1 MQYTIH
7 LWKQAPFLRLVIPF
21 IAGLLLQYHFAFV
34 LNTWL
39 VIVAIAIL
47 VFVVFLLLP
56 LKRKFSQSWISGI
69 AINAAMICLGG
80 ILFYKNTGTNDS
92 CCVKNNYVSQK
103 LLVTLDEPLT
113 EKEKSF
119 KARATVE
126 LMGDDSIYKS
136 VTGNI
141 IVYLQKDSVKP
152 ALTYGS
158 QIVIDKPL
166 QAIRNSGNPACFD
179 YEQYCAFQHIYY
191 QVFLKPNE
199 YVVLKEKKIN
209 PAKQFLFNANDAIT
223 TILHKYIMSK
233 KELGLAEALLIGY
246 KEDLDKTLVQSY
258 SNTGVVHII
267 AISGLHLGVIYF
279 LLLLLLKP
287 LSDKRKLNR
296 ILKPV
301 IVIVFLWLFS
311 IMSGASPSVLRSA
324 VMFTCIVIGNSISKQ
339 SSVYNTLSVSAFLL
353 LCYNPFWLWDVGF
366 QLSYAALLS
375 IVVFMKPVYH
385 CIYIKN
391 KLLDKIWQA
400 AAVTLA
406 AQILTTPIS
415 IYYFHQFPVF
425 FLMTNL
431 LAVPIST
438 IILIGEIVLCC
449 VSFVAPVAV
458 LVGRILT
465 WLLWLMNTIIE
476 RIEAIP
482 FNMWGGL
489 QISMLQNLVL
499 YIFIALVVL
508 WLFKN
513 HKHYMYVSLLS
524 LLLFICLRSYSFYQ
538 ASKQER
544 LIVYNVPQRQAID
557 IIHGRNYLFIGDKE
571 LQQDGFLQNFHLKPS
586 RILQRTKTDTANT
599 ENIIVWN
606 GKRIIILNDSMGY
619 EKEKEEINVDV
630 VIISHSTKLEISD
643 ITSAFNCKTMVFDG
657 SNSDWKI
664 SKWKEECKQL
674 NQQFFSTKDNGA
686 FIMDF

>member
-7 LWKQAPFLRLVIPF
+7 LWKQAPFLRLLIPF
-21 IAGLLLQYHFAFV
+21 IAGLLLQYHFAFA
-34 LNTWL
+34 LNIWL
-39 VIVAIAIL
+39 VIAVVAFL
-47 VFVVFLLLP
+47 LFELFLLLS
-56 LKRKFSQSWISGI
+56 LKRKFSHSWVSGT
-69 AINAAMICLGG
+69 AINTTMICLGG
-80 ILFYKNTGTNDS
+80 ILFYTNTGTNDTY
-92 CCVKNNYVSQK
+92 CIKNNYTSQK
-103 LLVTLDEPLT
+103 LLITLQEPLS
-113 EKEKSF
+113 EKEKSY
-119 KARATVE
+119 KANASVE
-126 LMGDDSIYKS
+126 MIGYDSACKS
-136 VTGNI
+136 IKGNI
-141 IVYLQKDSVKP
+141 IIYLQKDSIKP
-152 ALTYGS
+152 LLTYGS

-166 QAIRNSGNPACFD
+166 QPIRNSGNPACFD
-179 YEQYCAFQHIYY
+179 YEEYCALQHIYY
-191 QVFLKPNE
+191 QVFLKPDE
-199 YVVLKEKKIN
+199 YVVLKEKKTN
-209 PAKQFLFNANDAIT
+209 AAKQFLFNANNTIT
-223 TILHKYIMSK
+223 GVLQKYISSK

-267 AISGLHLGVIYF
+267 AISGLHLGVIYY

-287 LSDKRKLNR
+287 LNDKRKVNR

-375 IVVFMKPVYH
+375 IVIFMKPVYN

-400 AAVTLA
+400 AAVTIA

-438 IILIGEIVLCC
+438 IILIGEIVLCA
-449 VSFVAPVAV
+449 VSFIAPVASV
-458 LVGRILT
+458 IGKILA
-465 WLLWLMNTIIE
+465 WLLWLMNTIVE

-489 QISMLQNLVL
+489 QISIWQNLLL
-499 YIFIALVVL
+499 YIFVAAIAL
-508 WLFKN
+508 WLLKN
-513 HKHYMYVSLLS
+513 RKHYMYMSVLS
-524 LLLFICLRSYSFYQ
+524 LLLFVSLRTYSFYR

-544 LIVYNVPQRQAID
+544 LIVYNIPQRQAID
-557 IIHGRNYLFIGDKE
+557 LIIGRNYQFIGDKE
-571 LQQDGFLQNFHLKPS
+571 LLQEGFLQNFHLKPS
-586 RILQRTKTDTANT
+586 RILQRIKPDTLNS
-599 ENIIVWN
+599 ENAIVWN
-606 GKRIIILNDSMGY
+606 GKRIFILNESKGY
-619 EKEKEEINVDV
+619 EETKEKIQADV
-630 VIISHSTKLEISD
+630 IIISHSPKLNISD
-643 ITSAFNCKTMVFDG
+643 IASAFNCNTIVFDG
-657 SNSDWKI
+657 SNADWKI
-664 SKWKEECKQL
+664 GKWKEECKQL
-674 NQQFFSTKDNGA
+674 NQQYFSVKDSGA
-686 FIMDF
+686 YIMDL

>member
-7 LWKQAPFLRLVIPF
+7 LWKQAPFLRLLLPF
-21 IAGLLLQYHFAFV
+21 IIGLLLQYHFAFV
-34 LNTWL
+34 LNAWL
-39 VIVAIAIL
+39 AIAAIACL

-56 LKRKFSQSWISGI
+56 LKRKFSQSWISGV
-69 AINAAMICLGG
+69 AINATLICLGG
-80 ILFYKNTGTNDS
+80 ILFYENTGTNDAW
-92 CCVKNNYVSQK
+92 CIKNNYASQK
-103 LLVTLDEPLT
+103 LLLTLQEPLT
-113 EKEKSF
+113 EKERSF
-119 KARATVE
+119 KAKATVE
-126 LMGDDSIYKS
+126 LMGDDSTCKS
-136 VTGNI
+136 ATGNI
-141 IVYLQKDSVKP
+141 IVYLQKDSLKP

-166 QAIRNSGNPACFD
+166 QLIRNSGNPACFD

-191 QVFLKPNE
+191 QVFLKPSE
-199 YVVLKEKKIN
+199 YVVLKEKKTN
-209 PAKQFLFNANDAIT
+209 FAKQFLFNANDAIT
-223 TILHKYIMSK
+223 TILQKNITGT

-301 IVIVFLWLFS
+301 IVIAFLWLFS

-339 SSVYNTLSVSAFLL
+339 SSVYNTLSVSALLL

-375 IVVFMKPVYH
+375 IVIFMKPVYH
-385 CIYIKN
+385 CIYITN

-406 AQILTTPIS
+406 AQVLTTPIS

-449 VSFVAPVAV
+449 VSFIAPVAAF
-458 LVGRILT
+458 VGKILT
-465 WLLWLMNTIIE
+465 SLLWLMNTIVE

-489 QISMLQNLVL
+489 QISILQNLVL
-499 YIFIALVVL
+499 YIFIASVAL
-508 WLFKN
+508 WLLEKY
-513 HKHYMYVSLLS
+513 KHYMYVSLLS
-524 LLLFICLRSYSFYQ
+524 LLLFVSLRTYSFYK

-544 LIVYNVPQRQAID
+544 IIVYNIPQRQAID
-557 IIHGRNYLFIGDKE
+557 IINGRNYQFIGDKE
-571 LQQDGFLQNFHLKPS
+571 LRQDGFLQSFHLKPS
-586 RILQRTKTDTANT
+586 RILQRIKSDTANT
-599 ENIIVWN
+599 ENIILWK
-606 GKRIIILNDSMGY
+606 GKRIVILNESMGY
-619 EKEKEEINVDV
+619 EKTGEKINADV
-630 VIISHSTKLEISD
+630 IIISHSPMLNICD
-643 ITSAFNCKTMVFDG
+643 ITNVFDFKTIVFDG
-657 SNSDWKI
+657 SNADWKI

-674 NQQFFSTKDNGA
+674 NQQYFSVKDGGA

>member
-1 MQYTIH
+1 MQYIIH
-7 LWKQAPFLRLVIPF
+7 LWKQAPFLRLLIPF

-39 VIVAIAIL
+39 IIAAIAFIL
-47 VFVVFLLLP
+47 FIIFLLLP
-56 LKRKFSQSWISGI
+56 LKRKFSQSWIGGV
-69 AINAAMICLGG
+69 AISTIMVCLGG
-80 ILFYKNTGTNDS
+80 ILFYKNTGINDS
-92 CCVKNNYVSQK
+92 LCVKNNYAEQK
-103 LLVTLDEPLT
+103 LLVTLQEPLQ
-113 EKEKSF
+113 EKEKSY
-119 KARATVE
+119 KAKACVE
-126 LMGDDSIYKS
+126 LMGDDSTCKS
-136 VTGNI
+136 ATGNI

-166 QAIRNSGNPACFD
+166 QPIRNSGNPACFD

-199 YVVLKEKKIN
+199 YVVLAKKKTS
-209 PAKQFLFNANDAIT
+209 PAKQFLFNASDAIT
-223 TILHKYIMSK
+223 SILQKYIASK

-246 KEDLDKTLVQSY
+246 KDDLDKSLVQSY

-287 LSDKRKLNR
+287 LSDKRKLNKV
-296 ILKPV
+296 LKP
-301 IVIVFLWLFS
+301 IIIISFLWLFS

-324 VMFTCIVIGNSISKQ
+324 VMFTSIVIGNSISKQ
-339 SSVYNTLSVSAFLL
+339 TSVYNTLSVSAFLL

-400 AAVTLA
+400 AAVTIA

-438 IILIGEIVLCC
+438 IILIGEIVLCA
-449 VSFVAPVAV
+449 VAFITPLATVI
-458 LVGRILT
+458 GRILT
-465 WLLWLMNTIIE
+465 WFLWLMNTIVE

-482 FNMWGGL
+482 FNMWGGM
-489 QISMLQNLVL
+489 QISIWQNVVL
-499 YIFIALVVL
+499 YIFIAAITL
-508 WLFKN
+508 WLLKN
-513 HKHYMYVSLLS
+513 HRHYMYVSFLS
-524 LLLFICLRSYSFYQ
+524 LLLFVSLRSYSFYE
-538 ASKQER
+538 ASRQKK
-544 LIVYNVPQRQAID
+544 LIVYNIPQRQAID
-557 IIHGRNYLFIGDKE
+557 IISGRNYEFIGDKE

-586 RILQRTKTDTANT
+586 RILQRIKPCNPKA
-599 ENIIVWN
+599 ENIIVWK
-606 GKRIIILNDSMGY
+606 GKRIVILNESYGY
-619 EKEKEEINVDV
+619 EAAKEKVQVDAI
-630 VIISHSTKLEISD
+630 IISHSPKLNISD
-643 ITSAFNCKTMVFDG
+643 ITNAFNCKTIVFDA
-657 SNSDWKI
+657 SNADWKTT
-664 SKWKEECKQL
+664 KWKEECKQL
-674 NQQFFSTKDNGA
+674 NQLYFSVKDDGA
-686 FIMDF
+686 FVMNF

>member
-7 LWKQAPFLRLVIPF
+7 LWKQAPFLRLLIPF
-21 IAGLLLQYHFAFV
+21 IAGLLLQYHFAFA

-39 VIVAIAIL
+39 VITAIAFL
-47 VFVVFLLLP
+47 AFVVFLLLP
-56 LKRKFSQSWISGI
+56 LKRKFSQSWISGV
-69 AINAAMICLGG
+69 AINTTMICLGG
-80 ILFYKNTGTNDS
+80 ILFYKNAGTNDAW
-92 CCVKNNYVSQK
+92 CIKNNYVSQK
-103 LLVTLDEPLT
+103 LLVTLAEPLT

-119 KARATVE
+119 KAKATVE
-126 LMGDDSIYKS
+126 LMGDDSTCRS
-136 VTGNI
+136 AAGNI
-141 IVYLQKDSVKP
+141 IIYLQKDSIKP
-152 ALTYGS
+152 TLTYGS

-166 QAIRNSGNPACFD
+166 QPIRNSGNPACFD

-199 YVVLKEKKIN
+199 YVVMKEKKTN
-209 PAKQFLFNANDAIT
+209 LAKRFLFNANDAIIG
-223 TILHKYIMSK
+223 ILEKYITSK

-246 KEDLDKTLVQSY
+246 KDDLDKTLVQSY

-339 SSVYNTLSVSAFLL
+339 SSVYNTLSVSALLL

-375 IVVFMKPVYH
+375 IVIFMKPVYH

-391 KLLDKIWQA
+391 KLLDKIWEA

-449 VSFVAPVAV
+449 VSFVAPIAAV
-458 LVGRILT
+458 VGKILT
-465 WLLWLMNTIIE
+465 WFLWLMNTIVE

-482 FNMWGGL
+482 FNMWSGL
-489 QISMLQNLVL
+489 QISVVQNLVL
-499 YIFIALVVL
+499 YVFIASVAL
-508 WLFKN
+508 WLLKN
-513 HKHYMYVSLLS
+513 HRHYMYVSMLS
-524 LLLFICLRSYSFYQ
+524 LLLFVSIRTYSFYE

-557 IIHGRNYLFIGDKE
+557 IINGRNYQFIGDKE
-571 LQQDGFLQNFHLKPS
+571 LQQDGFLKSFHLKPS
-586 RILQRTKTDTANT
+586 RIAQRIKPDAGNT
-599 ENIIVWN
+599 ENIILWK
-606 GKRIIILNDSMGY
+606 GKRIVVLNDSMGY
-619 EKEKEEINVDV
+619 EKAEEKLNADV
-630 VIISHSTKLEISD
+630 IIISHSPKLNIGD
-643 ITSAFNCKTMVFDG
+643 ITNAFNCKTIVFDG
-657 SNSDWKI
+657 SNADWKI
-664 SKWKEECKQL
+664 TKWKTECEQL
-674 NQQFFSTKDNGA
+674 NQQYFSVKDNGA
-686 FIMDF
+686 FIVNF